1 MRFLLLKITKL
12 RNSVYL
18 SISLKRCYVAGVL
31 FHYHTIELVSHLKKC
46 VLIGALLQK
55 VHFTSELTPATWC
68 LIRRLYLQFINRK
81 EFNWIS
87 KICYFD
93 TKCRACFQPSQAPI
107 ITAELC
113 LLPKMHSVL
122 IVGTRETW
130 VTLVQKMSEL
140 RSALLAFPTGQ
151 KLSRI
156 IL

>member
-18 SISLKRCYVAGVL
+18 SISLKHYYVAGVL
-31 FHYHTIELVSHLKKC
+31 FYYHTIELVSHVKKMRSYRCTFTKKC
-46 VLIGALLQK
+46 ILSLN
-55 VHFTSELTPATWC
+55 FTPATWC
-68 LIRRLYLQFINRK
+68 SIRRLYLQFINRK

-113 LLPKMHSVL
+113 LLPKMHSLL

-140 RSALLAFPTGQ
+140 RSTILAFPTGQ
-151 KLSRI
+151 K
-156 IL
+156 